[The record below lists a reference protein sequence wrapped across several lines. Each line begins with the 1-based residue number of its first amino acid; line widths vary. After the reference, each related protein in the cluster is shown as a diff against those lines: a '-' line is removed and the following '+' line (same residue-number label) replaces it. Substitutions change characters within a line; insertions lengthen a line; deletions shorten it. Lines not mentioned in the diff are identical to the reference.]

1 MAALIDMSNGRA
13 NIAYSQTTPW
23 HGLGSKLSPNS
34 PLEVWLHESG
44 MDWEAKKTPV
54 LFRDVDGFVHQGDSN
69 IIYRSDTKAQLGVCS
84 DRYQMVQPAEVLEF
98 YRDLVGTQDWNIEV
112 AGCLDGGKRLWALA
126 KTDGQFNVNG
136 TIDRIGTYLLLA
148 TSFDGSMA
156 TVGKFTSV
164 RVVCNNTLQMS
175 LHSGEAQV
183 AISHSTKFNP
193 DVMKEKL
200 GIYANATSK
209 MQDEVNELAKYR
221 MKDAEAMKF
230 IIAVLEGK
238 DVDVADM
245 STRSANIVKNVFEL
259 YRGRGMGST
268 LVSSDGTLWGAVNA
282 VTEYVDHHVNSRT
295 DNNRL
300 RSAWFGGG
308 NDTKNK
314 AYENALKLV
323 A

>member
-1 MAALIDMSNGRA
+1 MAHLIQINDGKA
-13 NIAYSQTTPW
+13 DIAYVGETPW
-23 HGLGSKLSPNS
+23 HGLGSKLSPKS
-34 PLEVWLHESG
+34 PLEVWLKESG
-44 MDWEAKKTPV
+44 MGWEAKKSPIM
-54 LFRDVDGFVHQGDSN
+54 FRDCDGGEHYGDSQ

-84 DRYQMVQPAEVLEF
+84 NRYQIVQPAEVLEF
-98 YRDLVGTQDWNIEV
+98 YRDLVGTQDWDIEV

-126 KTDGQFNVNG
+126 KTDGEFNVNG
-136 TIDRIGTYLLLA
+136 TIDKIGTYLLLA

-175 LHSGEAQV
+175 LSSGEAQV
-183 AISHSTKFNP
+183 SISHSTKFNP
-193 DVMKEKL
+193 VTMKEKL

-221 MKDAEAMKF
+221 MKDSEAMKF
-230 IIAVLEGK
+230 IVEVLEGK
-238 DVDVADM
+238 NVDVDNM
-245 STRSANIVKNVFEL
+245 TTRGANIIKNVFDL

-268 LVSSDGTLWGAVNA
+268 LVSSEGTLWGAVNA
-282 VTEYVDHHVNSRT
+282 LTEYVDHHVNSRS

-308 NDTKNK
+308 NETKNT
-314 AYENALKLV
+314 AYNNALKLV